1 MFRRA
6 LLFIT
11 TIAFALNVQGTQ
23 AGSYEETMKAA
34 IQELYGSEDVAGL
47 SAATNKLA
55 RIANAEETK
64 WRPFYYASYGSL
76 MEAVYSMNTDR
87 SKMDPLLDKAQE
99 YIDKATAI
107 DTNVET
113 IILQGYIHMIRL
125 TVDPATRGQQYSGL
139 SMQLFGKAL
148 SMDPENPRALTL
160 MGQMKMGTAQFF
172 GQDSSEGCAMVAK
185 SVSMYDSYK
194 TENEL
199 DPTWGREFAESVT
212 SNCQ

>member
-1 MFRRA
+1 MFRRS

-11 TIAFALNVQGTQ
+11 TIAITFNVQGTQ
-23 AGSYEETMKAA
+23 A
-34 IQELYGSEDVAGL
+34 V
-47 SAATNKLA
+47 

-76 MEAVYSMNTDR
+76 MEAVYSMNGER

-99 YIDKATAI
+99 YINSATAI
-107 DTNVET
+107 ESNVET
-113 IILQGYIHMIRL
+113 TILQGYIHMIRL

-148 SMDPENPRALTL
+148 SMDPENPRAMTL

-172 GQDSSEGCAMVAK
+172 GQDSSEGCEMVAR
-185 SVSMYDSYK
+185 SVSMYDSYT

-199 DPTWGREFAESVT
+199 DPTWGKPFAESVAN
-212 SNCQ
+212 SCQ